1 MYTNH
6 TIAVLVAQ
14 DKQRDMLAA
23 AERERRVRQVR
34 QPRRPSQLAS
44 RRGRR
49 GWQLPWPLRPQAVS

>member
-23 AERERRVRQVR
+23 AEYERRIRQAR
-34 QPRRPSQLAS
+34 QPGRPSRPAS
-44 RRGRR
+44 RGRR
-49 GWQLPWPLRPQAVS
+49 GWQLPWQLRPQAQS